1 MIHLDR
7 RARTGLLLGAVAQF
21 LALCTAFLA
30 SLVGFAFAP
39 VALGQAIIE
48 VLPGSI
54 SVPLIELLQ
63 HWAQR
68 ILVASVLIAFLVCG
82 AAAGTLTLD
91 PHRRTSAVVLVGQ
104 APWVG
109 AAILAALFASAQIP
123 LPASLV
129 GAGIGLAAFFGT
141 LALLADGARDHVE
154 DTADAAA
161 SPDRRR
167 ALLGAMALG
176 IVVAVGGIAAGR
188 PLRAIGGR
196 AERVKQA
203 ARRLRRA
210 EPVRPGSPAFDA
222 VPGITPRLTDI
233 NDHYT
238 VDTALVDPRVD
249 PARWKLE
256 VTGAV
261 DAPFSLSYEEL
272 LDLEAV
278 EQLHTLECISNEIG
292 GDLVG
297 TALWTGVSLR
307 ELLERARPRPGAFDV
322 VLRSVDGYSDSIRV
336 AKAMEPTTIVAY
348 LMNGYTLPEDHGYP
362 ARVLVPNIYGMKNVK
377 WLTKIEVVTNDFQG
391 YWMERGWSDL
401 AVVNTRS
408 RIDSPFRV
416 RWDGG
421 QVPLGGIANAGSRAI
436 ERVEISL
443 DGGARWTDAELEEPL
458 GPLTWRRWRY
468 LWTPPGTGK
477 HVVLVRATDGEGQL
491 QTATKRPPFPSGSTG
506 YDSIELD
513 VTRG

>member
-1 MIHLDR
+1 M
-7 RARTGLLLGAVAQF
+7 GAVAQF
-21 LALCTAFLA
+21 LALSTAFIA
-30 SLVGFAFAP
+30 SLFGFAFAP
-39 VALGQAIIE
+39 AALGQAIIE
-48 VLPGSI
+48 VLPGWI

-68 ILVASVLIAFLVCG
+68 LLVASVLVGFMVCG
-82 AAAGTLTLD
+82 AVVGTLTLD
-91 PHRRTSAVVLVGQ
+91 PRRRTRAVVIVGLV
-104 APWVG
+104 PWAG

-123 LPASLV
+123 LPAAVV

-141 LALLADGARDHVE
+141 LALLADGAQE
-154 DTADAAA
+154 PAADAAA

-167 ALLGAMALG
+167 ALLGAMAFG
-176 IVVAVGGIAAGR
+176 VIVAVGGIAGGR
-188 PLRAIGGR
+188 PLRAIGSQ
-196 AERVKQA
+196 AERLKQA
-203 ARRLRRA
+203 ARRLKLAETVRA
-210 EPVRPGSPAFDA
+210 GDPAFDRI
-222 VPGITPRLTDI
+222 PGITSRLTDI

-238 VDTALVDPRVD
+238 VDTALIDPRVD
-249 PARWKLE
+249 ASRWKLE
-256 VTGAV
+256 IAGAV
-261 DAPFSLSYEEL
+261 EEPFSLSYEEL

-292 GDLVG
+292 GDLIG
-297 TALWTGVSLR
+297 TALWTGVPLR
-307 ELLERARPRPGAFDV
+307 DLLERARPRAGAFDV
-322 VLRSVDGYSDSIRV
+322 VLRSVDGYADSIRV
-336 AKAMEPTTIVAY
+336 AKAMEPKTIVAY
-348 LMNGYTLPEDHGYP
+348 LMDGYRLPEEHGYP

-377 WLTKIEVVTNDFQG
+377 WLTRIEVVTVDFQG

-401 AVVNTRS
+401 AVVNTHS
-408 RIDSPFRV
+408 RIDTRRRV

-421 QVPLGGIANAGSRAI
+421 QVPLGGIANAGTRTVA
-436 ERVEISL
+436 RVEVST
-443 DGGARWTDAELEEPL
+443 DGGTKWTDAELEEPL

-468 LWTPPGTGK
+468 LWMPPGTGK